1 MLELFYYDL
10 LTIVLKTSINMT
22 YKFSNNR
29 KIFLLGLGRKFKAIK
44 LVISN
49 KVYSYNNPF
58 IFPALAF
65 FYFVPES
72 IFFHVIGLGRKFKV
86 IRLVRSNKVYN
97 YNNHF
102 IFPGD

>member
-72 IFFHVIGLGRKFKV
+72 IWLFSTLCLKASFFLSLGLEENS
-86 IRLVRSNKVYN
+86 RSL
-97 YNNHF
+97 
-102 IFPGD
+102 D